1 MRRTSSYPSDLT
13 DGQWQVIAPHLPADQ
28 PGRRGRPRIWPLRVI
43 VEAILYLD
51 RTGCP
56 WRYLPDSFP
65 PWPTVYGYFAAW
77 RDDGT
82 LAAVHDALRA
92 RVRAAAGRDTEP
104 TAAIIDSQSVRAADT
119 VPRASRGWD
128 NAKKV
133 NGRKRH
139 IAVDA
144 MGLLLAVVI
153 TAASVQDRDAAR
165 PLLWNLHRASRHI
178 RLIWADAVYT
188 GKLSSW
194 AASMKMTLC
203 IVARRQPH
211 TFEVLPRRWV
221 VERTFAWISK
231 HRRTVRDYETLPASH
246 EAMILWAMIALM
258 TRRLTQPAELS
269 DAHLEQRGISD
280 LGEADGG
287 SVLAFLESLLDRWA
301 KSSLFWVVSNFRPF
315 LKFTGRANLVAAVN
329 LAGVR
334 RSRPIIEVLGHADQE
349 LVVRA
354 CAAGHVSARNA
365 AITLLAVTTGLRACD
380 IIGLRLADVDW
391 RGATIAVVQ
400 QKTGNPLTLPLP
412 PLVMGKLC
420 DYVLGER
427 PATADEH
434 VFVRSVAPHVHLADH
449 ASVHQVISA
458 TFAAAGVADG
468 KAGTRFLRHSAATR
482 LLRAAVPLPTISA
495 VLGHSAEDS
504 TSVYMNADRD
514 RLLQCVLPVPAGA
527 RR

>member
-1 MRRTSSYPSDLT
+1 MDTT
-13 DGQWQVIAPHLPADQ
+13 V
-28 PGRRGRPRIWPLRVI
+28 
-43 VEAILYLD
+43 
-51 RTGCP
+51 TGIG
-56 WRYLPDSFP
+56 S
-65 PWPTVYGYFAAW
+65 VVVAE
-77 RDDGT
+77 
-82 LAAVHDALRA
+82 LRA
-92 RVRAAAGRDTEP
+92 AGYLESTIGQYARTIKVLARFAAGRG
-104 TAAIIDSQSVRAADT
+104 S
-119 VPRASRGWD
+119 
-128 NAKKV
+128 
-133 NGRKRH
+133 
-139 IAVDA
+139 
-144 MGLLLAVVI
+144 
-153 TAASVQDRDAAR
+153 
-165 PLLWNLHRASRHI
+165 
-178 RLIWADAVYT
+178 
-188 GKLSSW
+188 
-194 AASMKMTLC
+194 
-203 IVARRQPH
+203 
-211 TFEVLPRRWV
+211 
-221 VERTFAWISK
+221 
-231 HRRTVRDYETLPASH
+231 DYSPELGA
-246 EAMILWAMIALM
+246 EFALM
-258 TRRLTQPAELS
+258 TVSPRTGRFSAQRRMDYGRLTRVFDSYVRTGRVDLSVRTRGGGGPRPATAALAVLGAAWEAEMAGRGL
-269 DAHLEQRGISD
+269 AAATREAYGRVARGYLVFLEQRGISD
-280 LGEADGG
+280 LDEADGG

-315 LKFTGRANLVAAVN
+315 LKFTGRADLVAAVN

-334 RSRPIIEVLGHADQE
+334 RSRPIVEVLGHADQE

-427 PATADEH
+427 PATADGH
-434 VFVRSVAPHVHLADH
+434 VFVRSVAPHVHLASH